1 MSVTSIL
8 SKLKEINES
17 DLISVHVPSLNKN
30 IKFKTI
36 SVKQQ
41 KDLIKSG
48 MDGALG
54 GIVISNVINQI
65 IIDNST
71 EKHDF
76 LVVDKI
82 PIVLALRSK
91 AFGSTFELKTENKN
105 VFFNLEGLLKT
116 PLKFSN
122 IINQELIFEEH
133 KISLELSV
141 LSLEEDIKINNFQLE
156 KLKKAK
162 DEDLSETVGSLFVY
176 EILKFVSK
184 ITVGADEINMKEF
197 PIKDRLTIVENLPAT
212 INNEILDYIQTFRK
226 EEMSYITV
234 DGETLPIDARLFS
247 KE

>member
-17 DLISVHVPSLNKN
+17 DLISVHVPSVNKN
-30 IKFKTI
+30 MKFKSI

-54 GIVISNVINQI
+54 GITISNVINQI
-65 IIDNST
+65 IIDNSI
-71 EKHDF
+71 EKYDF

-82 PIVLALRSK
+82 PIILALRSK
-91 AFGSTFELKTENKN
+91 SFGSVFTLNIDNKN
-105 VFFNLEGLLKT
+105 VIFNIDGLLKT

-122 IINQELIFEEH
+122 IKNVELNFEEQ

-141 LSLEEDIKINNFQLE
+141 LSLDEDTKINNFQLE
-156 KLKKAK
+156 KLKKSK
-162 DEDLSETVGSLFVY
+162 EEDLSETVGSLFVY

-184 ITVGADEINMKEF
+184 IKVGSDEINMKEL
-197 PIKDRLTIVENLPAT
+197 PIKDRLTVVENLPAT
-212 INNEILDYIQTFRK
+212 INNQILEYIQNFRK
-226 EEMSYITV
+226 EEMNYITV